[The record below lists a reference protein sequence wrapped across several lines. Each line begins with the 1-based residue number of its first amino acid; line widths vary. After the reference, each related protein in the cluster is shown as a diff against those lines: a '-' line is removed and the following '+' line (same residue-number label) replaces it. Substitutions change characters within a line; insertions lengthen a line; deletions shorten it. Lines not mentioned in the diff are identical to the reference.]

1 MEQRK
6 AIRYQ
11 VRAPVLF
18 RWTDVDG
25 VGLQGGGFSRDIS
38 TDGLFVC
45 CGRLPPLKTA
55 LSIEVLLSV
64 AQAPGP
70 GLWLR
75 GQGEVVRVEG
85 RENQPGFAA
94 KAHLDLTRSETDLS

>member
-18 RWTDVDG
+18 RWTDING

-38 TDGLFVC
+38 SDGVFVC
-45 CGRLPPLKTA
+45 CDRLPPLKTA
-55 LSIEVLLSV
+55 IGIEVLLSV

-70 GLWLR
+70 GLWLS

-85 RENQPGFAA
+85 EKEPGFAA
-94 KAHLDLTRSETDLS
+94 KTRLDLKRGETDPN

>member
-6 AIRYQ
+6 AIRYP
-11 VRAPVLF
+11 VHAPVLF
-18 RWTDVDG
+18 RWTDAEG

-38 TDGLFVC
+38 TGGLFVC
-45 CGRLPPLKTA
+45 CDRLPPVKTV
-55 LSIEVLLSV
+55 LHLEVLLSLV
-64 AQAPGP
+64 EAPSP